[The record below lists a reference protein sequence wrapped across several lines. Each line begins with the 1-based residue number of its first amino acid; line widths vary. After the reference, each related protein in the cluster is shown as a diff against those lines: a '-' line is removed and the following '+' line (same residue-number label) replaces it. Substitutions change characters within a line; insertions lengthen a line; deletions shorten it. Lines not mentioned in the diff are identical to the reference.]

1 MDKYIFNIKENGLTY
16 GRGYVYSL
24 QYHIVWCTKY
34 RRKVLKDGVD
44 TACRDLLCALAEEY
58 RFEITA
64 MEVMPDH
71 IHLLVNATPQ
81 FRIPEMIK
89 IMKGVTARKLFLM
102 YPEIKEQLW
111 KGRLWNPSYC
121 VVTVSERSREMV
133 ERYIE
138 SQKEKEWGGIGRPPR
153 DLEQLQAYHRQV
165 KGKDTGEE
173 ITRK

>member
-1 MDKYIFNIKENGLTY
+1 
-16 GRGYVYSL
+16 L

-44 TACRDLLCALAEEY
+44 STCKELLHALAEEY

-89 IMKGVTARKLFLM
+89 ILK
-102 YPEIKEQLW
+102 
-111 KGRLWNPSYC
+111 
-121 VVTVSERSREMV
+121 
-133 ERYIE
+133 
-138 SQKEKEWGGIGRPPR
+138 GGIGRPPK

-165 KGKDTGEE
+165 TGNDTSGDDAGK
-173 ITRK
+173 